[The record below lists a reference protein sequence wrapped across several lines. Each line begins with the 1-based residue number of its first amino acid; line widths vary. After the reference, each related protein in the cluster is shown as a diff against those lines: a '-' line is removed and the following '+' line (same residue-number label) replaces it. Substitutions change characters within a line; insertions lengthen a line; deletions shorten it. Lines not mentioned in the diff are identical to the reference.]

1 MLPEVNNENTTLFN
15 EQLQYIRENKESMFA
30 FIKGIKIGF
39 ELNLTFYFSAV
50 VAYEL
55 RKKYSSIAEGI
66 LTERFMVN
74 EFGQPNRTTKEESML
89 DSVIVKKNEDYS
101 LKESMKAE
109 VVMSVLADYARRM
122 GTGKIYPSQFKKQ
135 EKVIW
140 NTIKRAQAQ
149 IDKYFREGNVRYR
162 EIADIID
169 IYEVH
174 VRDYGR
180 QIDLHFGRFG
190 FSMTNDASA
199 KDLLAYVYKE
209 REDVKEKR
217 KFVKEKLVELKK
229 KEENLLR
236 EMGITSMFSS
246 PEDSGLD
253 ELYRNTYEEV
263 RLKTSQNLTFS
274 DYTILSETKEQLLER
289 INSATE
295 NLRSVITFLGEPH
308 AEKVRLPEET
318 RIDAE
323 KKCLTIHYYMFHYDD
338 RAVKEFLEEYNS
350 YIGVRDMLEEI
361 EQSIQER
368 EVLASVV
375 FEKKLVTIKCV
386 IRTKQAGAAEENAY
400 RHPQLKTVSQVLH
413 CKGGILYRPTGE
425 QVLTSDV
432 IMFELLEKIRNIDKA
447 HLESV
452 EKAKEML
459 LSVLSEREEELLRD
473 KDMTLLTGE
482 KNYYMLLNKR
492 TYNNVIKIPKG
503 SVFTKDIK
511 ALCIHPADPNVPMY
525 DGFAS
530 IALAVKS
537 GDEDYVLENSNEFEV
552 DSNLKKKIMSVF
564 TGYMSQQTITV

>member
-1 MLPEVNNENTTLFN
+1 
-15 EQLQYIRENKESMFA
+15 
-30 FIKGIKIGF
+30 
-39 ELNLTFYFSAV
+39 
-50 VAYEL
+50 
-55 RKKYSSIAEGI
+55 
-66 LTERFMVN
+66 
-74 EFGQPNRTTKEESML
+74 
-89 DSVIVKKNEDYS
+89 
-101 LKESMKAE
+101 MKAE

-135 EKVIW
+135 QKVIW
-140 NTIKRAQAQ
+140 NTIKRAQSQ
-149 IDKYFREGNVRYR
+149 IDKYFREGDVCYR
-162 EIADIID
+162 EIADIVD
-169 IYEVH
+169 IYEIH

-209 REDVKEKR
+209 RENVKEKR
-217 KFVKEKLVELKK
+217 ELVKKKLVELKK

-236 EMGITSMFSS
+236 EMGITNMFSS
-246 PEDSGLD
+246 SKNSGLD

-263 RLKTSQNLTFS
+263 RLKTNQNLTFS

-289 INSATE
+289 IDSATE
-295 NLRSVITFLGEPH
+295 NLRSVITFLGKLH
-308 AEKVRLPEET
+308 AEKVRLPEEA

-323 KKCLTIHYYMFHYDD
+323 RKCLTIYHYVFHYDE
-338 RAVKEFLEEYNS
+338 REVKEFFKEYTS
-350 YIGVRDMLEEI
+350 YLGVKDVLEEI
-361 EQSIQER
+361 EQSIQEK
-368 EVLASVV
+368 EIHASVV

-400 RHPQLKTVSQVLH
+400 RHPRLKTVSQVLN
-413 CKGGILYRPTGE
+413 CQGGNLYRPTGE

-432 IMFELLEKIRNIDKA
+432 IVFELLEKIRNIDKA

-452 EKAKEML
+452 ERAKKML
-459 LSVLSEREEELLRD
+459 LSVLSEREEKLLLD

-503 SVFTKDIK
+503 SVSPKEIK

-552 DSNLKKKIMSVF
+552 ASNLKKKIMSVF
-564 TGYMSQQTITV
+564 TRYMSQQTITV

>member
-1 MLPEVNNENTTLFN
+1 MLPRVNNENTTLFN
-15 EQLQYIRENKESMFA
+15 EQVQYIRENKESMFS

-39 ELNLTFYFSAV
+39 DLNLTFYFSAV

-74 EFGQPNRTTKEESML
+74 EFGKPNSLTNEESML
-89 DSVIVKKNEDYS
+89 DSVIVKKDEDYS

-135 EKVIW
+135 QKVIW

-149 IDKYFREGNVRYR
+149 IDTYFREDNIRYCQ
-162 EIADIID
+162 IADIID
-169 IYEVH
+169 IYEIH
-174 VRDYGR
+174 IRDYGK
-180 QIDLHFGRFG
+180 QIDLHVGRFG
-190 FSMTNDASA
+190 FSMMKDASA

-209 REDVKEKR
+209 RKNVEEKKKLVKK
-217 KFVKEKLVELKK
+217 KLVELKM
-229 KEENLLR
+229 KEENMLR
-236 EMGITSMFSS
+236 EIGITNMFSS
-246 PEDSGLD
+246 TEDSRLD
-253 ELYRNTYEEV
+253 LFYKSTYEAV
-263 RLKTSQNLTFS
+263 RLKINENLSFS
-274 DYTILSETKEQLLER
+274 EYTILSETKEQLLEK
-289 INSATE
+289 INSAME
-295 NLRSVITFLGEPH
+295 NLRSVITFLGELH
-308 AEKVRLPEET
+308 AEKVKLPEET

-323 KKCLTIHYYMFHYDD
+323 RKSLTIHHYVFHYGE
-338 RAVKEFLEEYNS
+338 RKVKEFLTEYKL
-350 YIGVRDMLEEI
+350 YLGVRGMLEEI
-361 EQSIQER
+361 EQNIQEK
-368 EVLASVV
+368 EVHASVV
-375 FEKKLVTIKCV
+375 FENKLVTIKSV
-386 IRTKQAGAAEENAY
+386 LKRKQVGAAEENEY
-400 RHPQLKTVSQVLH
+400 RYPQFKTISQILH
-413 CKGGILYRPTGE
+413 CKEGILYRPTGE
-425 QVLTSDV
+425 QLLTSDV
-432 IMFELLEKIRNIDKA
+432 IVYELLEKIRNIDKT

-452 EKAKEML
+452 ERAKEML
-459 LSVLSEREEELLRD
+459 LSVLSEKEEELLMD

-503 SVFTKDIK
+503 SILPKDIK

-552 DSNLKKKIMSVF
+552 ASNLKKKIMSVF
-564 TGYMSQQTITV
+564 TGYMNQKTITV